1 LCHKETILDKQHN
14 HPIQGNIHSMLT
26 SKEIRRKFLQFFE
39 EKGHEIVA
47 SAPVVNKN
55 DPTLMF
61 INAGMNP
68 FKDYFLGN
76 ATPKNSRIADTQKC
90 LRVSGKHNDLDEV
103 GHDTYHHTL
112 FEMLGN
118 WSIGDYFKQEAIDW
132 AWEILTEVYGI
143 DKDRLYVSVFGG
155 DAKEQM
161 ERDNEAADM
170 WLKHTTNDRIINGSK
185 KDNFWEMGEIGPC
198 GPCSEIHVDLRSDD
212 ERAKIDGA
220 SLVNAD
226 HPQVVEI
233 WNLVFMQFNR
243 KASGELENLP
253 AQHIDTGMGFERL
266 CMALQ
271 GKQSNYDTDV
281 FTPLLSEISSLSGTT
296 YGRAEATDIAQR
308 VIADHIRAVA
318 FAIADGQLPAS
329 GGAGYVIRRILR
341 RAIRYGFSYLNLT
354 EPFMFKLVKVLDQEM
369 GEFFP
374 ELTAQRA
381 LVEKVIEEEENSFLK
396 TLAQGLAKL
405 EEFLA
410 GDAKVLDGQRA
421 FELYDTYGFP
431 IDLTELI
438 MRENGRTVDMAGFT
452 AEMTAQK
459 ERSRAATKLSTD
471 DWVEL
476 EEDDKEEFVGYDY
489 TEVDVRITRYR
500 KVSTK
505 KKEFYQLVLS
515 LTPFYPEGGG
525 QIGDAGTLVQ
535 GDHTIHI
542 TTTKK
547 ENGVIVH
554 FTDDLP
560 ADLNGQWKAA
570 VNVADRNE
578 TAKNHSATHLMHEV
592 LREVLGTHVEQKGSL
607 VRPDYLRFDFSH
619 FQKVSAEELL
629 AIEAKVNERIQANYT
644 LEEYRNIPIAEA
656 KDMGAMALFGEK
668 YGDTVRAIKF
678 GSSVELCGG
687 IHVPAT
693 GSIGLFKF
701 ISEGAV
707 AAGVRRVE
715 AVTGRGALDYV
726 NAELAKLRAASEVL
740 KYPQDLAGALQQ
752 LKEKETAAQKE
763 IDTLR
768 KEKAM
773 GAVKE
778 LEDSAIAFNDAK
790 AIVARTALDS
800 GSVKDLVFK
809 LKSVPS
815 TLVILG
821 NVVQGKVTLSIGV
834 SDDLVASKGWH
845 AGNAV
850 RTLAKHIN
858 GGGGGQPGFAT
869 AGGKN
874 PDGIDKVLVEWKNEF
889 S

>member
-1 LCHKETILDKQHN
+1 
-14 HPIQGNIHSMLT
+14 MLT
-26 SKEIRRKFLQFFE
+26 SKEIRRSFLQYFE
-39 EKGHEIVA
+39 SKKHEIVP

-68 FKDYFLGN
+68 MKDFFLGN
-76 ATPKNSRIADTQKC
+76 ATPKNARIADTQKC

-118 WSIGDYFKQEAIDW
+118 WSIGDYFKEEAIEW
-132 AWEILTEVYGI
+132 AWDLLTNVYDL
-143 DKDRLYVSVFGG
+143 DKDRLYVTVFEG
-155 DAKEQM
+155 DSKDGLS
-161 ERDNEAADM
+161 RDNEAADL
-170 WLKHTTNDRIINGSK
+170 WGQFFPAERILNGNK
-185 KDNFWEMGEIGPC
+185 ADNFWEMGETGPC
-198 GPCSEIHVDLRSDD
+198 GPCSEVHVDLRSEE
-212 ERAKIDGA
+212 ERTKVSGA
-220 SLVNAD
+220 SLVNQD

-266 CMALQ
+266 CMAIQ

-281 FTPLLSEISSLSGTT
+281 FTPLIDKVAGISGIK
-296 YGRAEATDIAQR
+296 YGGAEATDIAQR

-329 GGAGYVIRRILR
+329 SGAGYVIRRILR
-341 RAIRYGFSYLNLT
+341 RAIRYGFSYLNLKS
-354 EPFMFKLVKVLDQEM
+354 PFMFQLVETLDSEM

-381 LVEKVIEEEENSFLK
+381 LVEKVIEEEEQSFLK

-410 GDAKVLDGQRA
+410 TDAKVLDGKRA

-438 MRENGRTVDMAGFT
+438 MRENGLSVDKAGFT
-452 AEMTAQK
+452 EEMTAQK

-476 EEDDKEEFVGYDY
+476 EEDDKEEFIGYDY
-489 TEVDVRITRYR
+489 TRADVRITRHR
-500 KVSTK
+500 KVSAK

-515 LTPFYPEGGG
+515 MTPFYAEGGG
-525 QIGDAGTLVQ
+525 QVGDTGTLTQ
-535 GDHTIHI
+535 GDRTVTI
-542 TTTKK
+542 TNTKK

-554 FTDDLP
+554 FTDTLPQDLGGTWQ
-560 ADLNGQWKAA
+560 AQ
-570 VNVADRNE
+570 VNTSDRNE

-592 LREVLGTHVEQKGSL
+592 LREVLGEHVEQKGSL
-607 VRPDYLRFDFSH
+607 VHPDYLRFDFSH
-619 FQKVSAEELL
+619 FQKVSAEEL
-629 AIEAKVNERIQANYT
+629 ATIEAKVNEHIQANYA

-656 KDMGAMALFGEK
+656 KNMGAMALFGEK

-715 AVTGRGALDYV
+715 AVTGKGAMEYV
-726 NAELAKLRAASEVL
+726 NSELAKLRAASDIL
-740 KYPQDLAGALQQ
+740 KNPQDFAGAIQQ
-752 LKEKETAAQKE
+752 LKDKEAAAQKE
-763 IDTLR
+763 IEAFR
-768 KEKAM
+768 REKAM
-773 GAVKE
+773 HAVKD
-778 LEDSAIAFNDAK
+778 LENSAVDHAGARV
-790 AIVARTALDS
+790 IVTRTALDT

-809 LKSVPS
+809 LKSTPN

-821 NVVQGKVTLSIGV
+821 NVAGGKVTLSIGI
-834 SDDLVASKGWH
+834 SDDLVANKGWH

-850 RTLAKHIN
+850 RALAQHIQ
-858 GGGGGQPGFAT
+858 GGGGGQPAFAT

-874 PDGIDKVLVEWKNEF
+874 PEGIDKVLADWPNHF
-889 S
+889 A

>member
-1 LCHKETILDKQHN
+1 
-14 HPIQGNIHSMLT
+14 MLT
-26 SKEIRRKFLQFFE
+26 SKEIRRKFLQYFE
-39 EKGHEIVA
+39 SKGHEIVP

-68 FKDYFLGN
+68 FKDFFLGN
-76 ATPKNSRIADTQKC
+76 ATPKNARIADTQKC

-118 WSIGDYFKQEAIDW
+118 WSIGDYFKKEAIEW
-132 AWEILTEVYGI
+132 AWDLLTNVYGL
-143 DKDRLYVSVFGG
+143 DKERLYVTVFEG
-155 DAKEQM
+155 DAKDDLP
-161 ERDNEAADM
+161 RDNEAADL
-170 WLKHTTNDRIINGSK
+170 WAQFVPAERILNGNK
-185 KDNFWEMGEIGPC
+185 ADNFWEMGETGPC
-198 GPCSEIHVDLRSDD
+198 GPCSEIHVDLRSEE
-212 ERAKIDGA
+212 ERAKVSGA
-220 SLVNAD
+220 SLVNED

-281 FTPLLSEISSLSGTT
+281 FTPLIDKVAGISGIK
-296 YGRAEATDIAQR
+296 YGAEEATDIAQR

-329 GGAGYVIRRILR
+329 SGAGYVIRRILR
-341 RAIRYGFSYLNLT
+341 RAIRYGFSYLNLKS
-354 EPFMFKLVKVLDQEM
+354 PFMFQLVETLESEM

-381 LVEKVIEEEENSFLK
+381 LVEKVIEEEEQSFLK

-410 GDAKVLDGQRA
+410 TDAKVLDGKRA

-438 MRENGRTVDMAGFT
+438 MRENDRTVDMAGFT
-452 AEMTAQK
+452 EEMTAQK

-476 EEDDKEEFVGYDY
+476 EEDDKEEFIGYDY
-489 TEVDVRITRYR
+489 TEADVRITRYR
-500 KVSTK
+500 KVSAK

-515 LTPFYPEGGG
+515 MTPFYAEGGG
-525 QIGDAGTLVQ
+525 QVGDTGTLTQ
-535 GDHTIHI
+535 GERTIAI
-542 TTTKK
+542 SNTKK
-547 ENGVIVH
+547 ENGIIVH
-554 FTDDLP
+554 FTDTLPEDLSGTWQ
-560 ADLNGQWKAA
+560 AQ
-570 VNVADRNE
+570 VNTLDRNE

-592 LREVLGTHVEQKGSL
+592 LREVLGEHVEQKGSL

-619 FQKVSAEELL
+619 FQKVSAEEL
-629 AIEAKVNERIQANYT
+629 ATIEAKVNERIQANYA

-656 KDMGAMALFGEK
+656 KNMGAMALFGEK

-678 GSSVELCGG
+678 GTSVELCGG

-715 AVTGRGALDYV
+715 AVTGKGALDYV
-726 NAELAKLRAASEVL
+726 NAELAKLRAASDIL
-740 KYPQDLAGALQQ
+740 KNPQDFAGALQQ
-752 LKEKETAAQKE
+752 LKDKEAAAQKE
-763 IDTLR
+763 IEALR

-773 GAVKE
+773 HAVKD
-778 LEDSAIAFNDAK
+778 LENSAVDHAGAR
-790 AIVARTALDS
+790 AIVSRTALDA

-809 LKSVPS
+809 LKSTPN

-821 NVVQGKVTLSIGV
+821 NVAGGKVTLSIGV
-834 SDDLVASKGWH
+834 SDDLVADKGWH

-850 RTLAKHIN
+850 RALAQHIQ
-858 GGGGGQPGFAT
+858 GGGGGQPAFAT

-874 PDGIDKVLVEWKNEF
+874 PEGIDKVLADWPNHF
-889 S
+889 A

>member
-1 LCHKETILDKQHN
+1 
-14 HPIQGNIHSMLT
+14 MLT
-26 SKEIRRKFLQFFE
+26 SKEIRRKFLQYFE
-39 EKGHEIVA
+39 SKGHEIVP

-68 FKDYFLGN
+68 FKDFFLGN
-76 ATPKNSRIADTQKC
+76 ATPKNARIADTQKC

-118 WSIGDYFKQEAIDW
+118 WSIGDYFKKEAIEW
-132 AWEILTEVYGI
+132 AWDLLTNVYGL
-143 DKDRLYVSVFGG
+143 DKDRLYVTVFEG
-155 DAKEQM
+155 DAKDDLP
-161 ERDNEAADM
+161 RDNEAADL
-170 WLKHTTNDRIINGSK
+170 WAQFVPAERILNGNK
-185 KDNFWEMGEIGPC
+185 ADNFWEMGETGPC
-198 GPCSEIHVDLRSDD
+198 GPCSEIHVDLRSEE
-212 ERAKIDGA
+212 ERAKVSGA
-220 SLVNAD
+220 SLVNED

-281 FTPLLSEISSLSGTT
+281 FTPLIDKVAGISGIK
-296 YGRAEATDIAQR
+296 YGAEEATDIAQR

-329 GGAGYVIRRILR
+329 SGAGYVIRRILR
-341 RAIRYGFSYLNLT
+341 RAIRYGFSYLNLKS
-354 EPFMFKLVKVLDQEM
+354 PFMFQLVETLESEM

-381 LVEKVIEEEENSFLK
+381 LVEKVIEEEEQSFLK

-410 GDAKVLDGQRA
+410 TDAKVLDGKRA

-438 MRENGRTVDMAGFT
+438 MRENDRTVDMAGFT
-452 AEMTAQK
+452 EEMTAQK

-476 EEDDKEEFVGYDY
+476 EEDDKEEFIGYDY
-489 TEVDVRITRYR
+489 TEADVRITRYR
-500 KVSTK
+500 KVSAK

-515 LTPFYPEGGG
+515 MTPFYAEGGG
-525 QIGDAGTLVQ
+525 QVGDTGTLTQ
-535 GDHTIHI
+535 GDRTIAI
-542 TTTKK
+542 TNTKK
-547 ENGVIVH
+547 ENGIIVH
-554 FTDDLP
+554 FTDTLPEDLGGTWQ
-560 ADLNGQWKAA
+560 AQ
-570 VNVADRNE
+570 VNTSDRNE

-592 LREVLGTHVEQKGSL
+592 LREVLGEHVEQKGSL

-619 FQKVSAEELL
+619 FQKVSAEEL
-629 AIEAKVNERIQANYT
+629 ATIEAKVNERIQANYA

-656 KDMGAMALFGEK
+656 KNMGAMALFGEK

-678 GSSVELCGG
+678 GTSVELCGG

-715 AVTGRGALDYV
+715 AVTGKGALDYV
-726 NAELAKLRAASEVL
+726 NAELAKLRAASDIL
-740 KYPQDLAGALQQ
+740 KNPQDFAGALQQ
-752 LKEKETAAQKE
+752 LKDKEAAAQKE
-763 IDTLR
+763 IEALR
-768 KEKAM
+768 KRK
-773 GAVKE
+773 
-778 LEDSAIAFNDAK
+778 SDACGERFRK
-790 AIVARTALDS
+790 QCGGPCRCSRDCFSYRT
-800 GSVKDLVFK
+800 
-809 LKSVPS
+809 
-815 TLVILG
+815 
-821 NVVQGKVTLSIGV
+821 
-834 SDDLVASKGWH
+834 
-845 AGNAV
+845 
-850 RTLAKHIN
+850 
-858 GGGGGQPGFAT
+858 
-869 AGGKN
+869 
-874 PDGIDKVLVEWKNEF
+874 
-889 S
+889 

>member
-1 LCHKETILDKQHN
+1 
-14 HPIQGNIHSMLT
+14 MLT
-26 SKEIRRKFLQFFE
+26 SKEIRRKFLEYFE
-39 EKGHEIVA
+39 DKGHEIVA

-76 ATPKNSRIADTQKC
+76 ATPKNARIADTQKC

-118 WSIGDYFKQEAIDW
+118 WSIGDYFKEEAIKW
-132 AWEILTEVYGI
+132 AWELLTEVYGLE
-143 DKDRLYVSVFGG
+143 KDRLYVTVFGG
-155 DAKEQM
+155 DAADDM
-161 ERDNEAADM
+161 PRDDEAAKL
-170 WLKHTTNDRIINGSK
+170 WGAFVPEERILNGSK
-185 KDNFWEMGEIGPC
+185 KDNFWEMGETGPC
-198 GPCSEIHVDLRSDD
+198 GPCSEIHVDLRSDAD
-212 ERAKIDGA
+212 RAAVSGA
-220 SLVNAD
+220 SLVNED

-243 KASGELENLP
+243 KADGSLENLP
-253 AQHIDTGMGFERL
+253 AKHIDTGMGFERL

-281 FTPLLSEISSLSGTT
+281 FTPLLDKIAAISKVK
-296 YGRAEATDIAQR
+296 YGQSEATDIAMR

-341 RAIRYGFSYLNLT
+341 RAIRYGFSYLELK
-354 EPFMFKLVKVLDQEM
+354 EPFMYKLVQTLKDEM

-374 ELTAQRA
+374 EIEKQQA
-381 LVEKVIEEEENSFLK
+381 LVEKVIEEEEQSFLK
-396 TLAQGLAKL
+396 TLAQGLNKL
-405 EEFLA
+405 NDFLDS
-410 GDAKVLDGQRA
+410 GEKTLDGVRA

-438 MRENGRTVDMAGFT
+438 MRENEKSVDMAGFT

-471 DWVEL
+471 DWVVL
-476 EEDDKEEFVGYDY
+476 EEDEKEEFIGYDY
-489 TEVDVRITRYR
+489 TEADVRITRYR
-500 KVSTK
+500 KVKAK
-505 KKEFYQLVLS
+505 KKEFFQLVFS

-525 QIGDAGTLVQ
+525 QVGDSGFLRQ
-535 GDHTIHI
+535 GEQQIEI
-542 TTTKK
+542 TDTKK

-554 FTDDLP
+554 FADTLP
-560 ADLNGQWKAA
+560 AELGGTWKAE
-570 VNVADRNE
+570 VNVANRAE
-578 TAKNHSATHLMHEV
+578 TAKNHSATHLMHEA

-607 VRPDYLRFDFSH
+607 VRPDLLRFDFSH
-619 FQKVSAEELL
+619 FQKVSAEELEL
-629 AIEAKVNERIQANYT
+629 IEQRVNSAIQANYS

-678 GSSVELCGG
+678 GSSIELCGG

-715 AVTGRGALDYV
+715 AVTGAGAVRYV
-726 NAELAKLRAASEVL
+726 NEEIAKLREAQGVL
-740 KYPQDLAGALQQ
+740 KNPKNLAAAIEQ
-752 LKEKETAAQKE
+752 LKEKESAAQKE
-763 IDTLR
+763 IEALR
-768 KEKAM
+768 KEKAL

-778 LEDSAIAFNDAK
+778 LEANAIEYKGAK
-790 AIVARTALDS
+790 AIVARTAMDH
-800 GSVKDLVFK
+800 GSIKDLVFK
-809 LKSVPS
+809 LKSNTA
-815 TLVILG
+815 TLVILA
-821 NVVQGKVTLSIGV
+821 NAIDGKATLSIGI
-834 SDDLVASKGWH
+834 SDDLLAEKDWH

-850 RTLAKHIN
+850 RALAQHIQ
-858 GGGGGQPGFAT
+858 GGGGGQAAFAT

-874 PDGIDKVLVEWKNEF
+874 PEGIDKVLADWQNHF

>member
-1 LCHKETILDKQHN
+1 
-14 HPIQGNIHSMLT
+14 MLT
-26 SKEIRRKFLQFFE
+26 SKEIRRKFLDYFE

-76 ATPKNSRIADTQKC
+76 DTPKNARIADTQKC

-118 WSIGDYFKQEAIDW
+118 WSIGDYFKEEAIKW
-132 AWEILTEVYGI
+132 AWELLTEVYGLE
-143 DKDRLYVSVFGG
+143 KDRLYVTVFGG
-155 DAKEQM
+155 DATDDM
-161 ERDNEAADM
+161 PRDDEAANL
-170 WLKHTTNDRIINGSK
+170 WGAFVPEERILNGSK
-185 KDNFWEMGEIGPC
+185 KDNFWEMGETGPC
-198 GPCSEIHVDLRSDD
+198 GPCSEIHVDLRSDED
-212 ERAKIDGA
+212 RAAVSGA
-220 SLVNAD
+220 SLVNED

-243 KASGELENLP
+243 KADGSLENLP
-253 AQHIDTGMGFERL
+253 AKHIDTGMGFERL

-281 FTPLLSEISSLSGTT
+281 FTPLLDKIAAISKVK
-296 YGRAEATDIAQR
+296 YGQSEATDIAMR

-341 RAIRYGFSYLNLT
+341 RAIRYGFSYLELK
-354 EPFMFKLVKVLDQEM
+354 EPFMYKLVQTLKDEM

-374 ELTAQRA
+374 EIDKQQA
-381 LVEKVIEEEENSFLK
+381 LVEKVIEEEEQSFLK
-396 TLAQGLAKL
+396 TLAQGLNKL
-405 EEFLA
+405 NDFLA
-410 GDAKVLDGQRA
+410 SGEKTLDGVRA

-438 MRENGRTVDMAGFT
+438 MRENEKSVDMAGFT

-471 DWVEL
+471 DWVVL
-476 EEDDKEEFVGYDY
+476 EEDEKEEFIGYDY
-489 TEVDVRITRYR
+489 TEADVRITRYR
-500 KVSTK
+500 KVKAK
-505 KKEFYQLVLS
+505 KKEFFQLVFS

-525 QIGDAGTLVQ
+525 QVGDSGFLSQ
-535 GDHTIHI
+535 GEQQIEI
-542 TTTKK
+542 TDTKK

-554 FTDDLP
+554 FADTLP
-560 ADLNGQWKAA
+560 AELGGTWKAE
-570 VNVADRNE
+570 VNVANRAE
-578 TAKNHSATHLMHEV
+578 TAKNHSATHLMHEA

-607 VRPDYLRFDFSH
+607 VRPDLLRFDFSH
-619 FQKVSAEELL
+619 FQKVSAEELEL
-629 AIEAKVNERIQANYT
+629 IEQRVNSAIQANYS
-644 LEEYRNIPIAEA
+644 LEEYRNIPISEA

-678 GSSVELCGG
+678 GSSIELCGG

-715 AVTGRGALDYV
+715 AVTGSGAVRYV
-726 NAELAKLRAASEVL
+726 NEEIAKLREAQGVL
-740 KYPQDLAGALQQ
+740 KNPKNLAAAIEQ
-752 LKEKETAAQKE
+752 LKEKESAAQKE
-763 IDTLR
+763 IEALR

-773 GAVKE
+773 GAVKD
-778 LEDSAIAFNDAK
+778 LEANAIEYKGAK
-790 AIVARTALDS
+790 VIAARTAMDN
-800 GSVKDLVFK
+800 GSIKDLVFK
-809 LKSVPS
+809 LKSNTA
-815 TLVILG
+815 TLVILA
-821 NVVQGKVTLSIGV
+821 NAIDGKATLSIGI
-834 SDDLVASKGWH
+834 SDDLLAEKDWH

-850 RTLAKHIN
+850 RALAQHIQ
-858 GGGGGQPGFAT
+858 GGGGGQAAFAT

-874 PDGIDKVLVEWKNEF
+874 PEGIDKVLADWQNHF

>member
-1 LCHKETILDKQHN
+1 
-14 HPIQGNIHSMLT
+14 MLT
-26 SKEIRRKFLQFFE
+26 SKEIRRKFLEYFE
-39 EKGHEIVA
+39 DKGHEIVA

-76 ATPKNSRIADTQKC
+76 ATPKNARIADTQKC

-118 WSIGDYFKQEAIDW
+118 WSIGDYFKEEAIKW
-132 AWEILTEVYGI
+132 AWELLTEVYGLE
-143 DKDRLYVSVFGG
+143 KDRLYVTVFGG
-155 DAKEQM
+155 DATDDM
-161 ERDNEAADM
+161 PRDDEAANL
-170 WLKHTTNDRIINGSK
+170 WGAFVPEERILNGSK
-185 KDNFWEMGEIGPC
+185 KDNFWEMGETGPC
-198 GPCSEIHVDLRSDD
+198 GPCSEIHVDLRSDED
-212 ERAKIDGA
+212 RAAVSGA
-220 SLVNAD
+220 SLVNED

-243 KASGELENLP
+243 KADGSLENLP
-253 AQHIDTGMGFERL
+253 AKHIDTGMGFERL

-281 FTPLLSEISSLSGTT
+281 FTPLLDKIAAISKVK
-296 YGRAEATDIAQR
+296 YGKSEATDIAMR

-341 RAIRYGFSYLNLT
+341 RAIRYGFSYLELK
-354 EPFMFKLVKVLDQEM
+354 EPFMYKLVQTLKDEM

-374 ELTAQRA
+374 EIEKQQA
-381 LVEKVIEEEENSFLK
+381 LVEKVIEEEEQSFLK
-396 TLAQGLAKL
+396 TLAQGLNKL
-405 EEFLA
+405 NDFLA
-410 GDAKVLDGQRA
+410 SGEKTLDGVRA

-438 MRENGRTVDMAGFT
+438 MRENEKSVDMAGFT

-471 DWVEL
+471 DWVVL
-476 EEDDKEEFVGYDY
+476 EEDEKEEFIGYDY
-489 TEVDVRITRYR
+489 TEADVRITRYR
-500 KVSTK
+500 KVKAK
-505 KKEFYQLVLS
+505 KKEFFQLVFS

-525 QIGDAGTLVQ
+525 QVGDSGFLRQ
-535 GDHTIHI
+535 GEQQIEI
-542 TTTKK
+542 TDTKK

-554 FTDDLP
+554 FADTLP
-560 ADLNGQWKAA
+560 AELGGTWKAE
-570 VNVADRNE
+570 VNVANRAE
-578 TAKNHSATHLMHEV
+578 TAKNHSATHLMHEA

-607 VRPDYLRFDFSH
+607 VRPDLLRFDFSH
-619 FQKVSAEELL
+619 FQKVSAEELEL
-629 AIEAKVNERIQANYT
+629 IEQRVNSAIQANYS
-644 LEEYRNIPIAEA
+644 LEEYRNIPISEA

-678 GSSVELCGG
+678 GSSIELCGG

-715 AVTGRGALDYV
+715 AVTGAGAVRYV
-726 NAELAKLRAASEVL
+726 NEEIAKLREAQGVL
-740 KYPQDLAGALQQ
+740 KNPKNLAAAIEQ
-752 LKEKETAAQKE
+752 LKEKESAAQKE
-763 IDTLR
+763 IEALR
-768 KEKAM
+768 KEKAL

-778 LEDSAIAFNDAK
+778 LEANAIEYKGAK
-790 AIVARTALDS
+790 AIVARTAMDN
-800 GSVKDLVFK
+800 GSIKDLVFK
-809 LKSVPS
+809 LKSNTA
-815 TLVILG
+815 TLVILA
-821 NVVQGKVTLSIGV
+821 NAIDGKATLSIGI
-834 SDDLVASKGWH
+834 SDDLLAEKDWH

-850 RTLAKHIN
+850 RALAQHIQ
-858 GGGGGQPGFAT
+858 GGGGGQAAFAT

-874 PDGIDKVLVEWKNEF
+874 PEGIDKVLADWQNHF